1 MRGVNGRALQ
11 RRWVMAV
18 QTDSFDLRGSRS
30 ARRRTVGSIA
40 RPNWQHV
47 REVDCAN
54 TREDRAIQA
63 HPHNAIGLA
72 LAAVAILA
80 LWNAPGLRAQAN
92 LKYQQPPKAIVQL
105 VDTRPTPEIEV
116 SPVAVAGKRWLL
128 IEFVSGMPTIADL
141 AQPEL
146 RLAGLRFNPKTN
158 GPSRGRYLTSL
169 KLKALTDEQGSSANA
184 GTEVAISGLPEEA
197 KIISASW
204 SPDGRRIAFVNISD
218 KPSDAGLSLWI
229 VDAATARAERVP
241 HVALN
246 GIFGGPCEWRSDSK
260 SLVCKTV
267 PKRRG
272 EAPKYSEVPTGPAV
286 DQNLGRVT
294 PAATYEDLL
303 KSPEDERM
311 FDYYATA
318 QVEIV
323 RLAGATAPVGRPG
336 VIVTASPSP
345 DGRYVLIDERHHPYS
360 YTLPFEMFPERV
372 SVVTLESGKV
382 KQFVDK
388 PLEDN
393 IPNIHDA
400 TSAGSRDYA
409 WRSDAPAT
417 LSWVE
422 AGDEGDPR
430 KDVAVRDTVYT
441 LAAPF
446 TGSPRKLAELPL
458 RFRNVS
464 WGDGGFALI
473 EEGRWRDRKR
483 IILGT
488 SRASA
493 PLGVTLFEGSAEDR
507 YHDPGEPMEV
517 MRASGKLGL
526 QMTTDGRAIY
536 FRGRGASPEGDRPF
550 VSVMD
555 AANGERKVVWQS
567 APPQFELPVALLDPA
582 GPTILI
588 RRESP
593 EQSPNYYVKNVAKGT
608 LAQVSSFPSPYGNAA
623 VPKKRILKYKRA
635 DGVDL
640 SANLYLPPG
649 YKPDQGPLPTLMEA
663 YPTEYKTRTA
673 AGQTSGSPYQ
683 FPVLSWGS
691 PVPFVTQG
699 FAVLENATI
708 PIIGEGTTEPND
720 TYVEQLVAG
729 AKAAID
735 EGVKLGVVDRNRVA
749 VMGHSYGAFMTANL
763 LAHSDLFKAG
773 IARSGAYNRTLTPF
787 GFQNEERTY
796 WQAPDVYYKM
806 SPFSYADK
814 IKTPLL
820 LIHGLADNN
829 SGTFTIQSERLFS
842 AIKGNGG
849 TVRLV
854 LLPLEA
860 HGYAARESVL
870 HMLWEMNEW
879 LTRYVKNPAATA
891 TRAAGSR

>member
-1 MRGVNGRALQ
+1 MRQGAREASGTGSGGPRPIEPTSPKV
-11 RRWVMAV
+11 AV
-18 QTDSFDLRGSRS
+18 
-30 ARRRTVGSIA
+30 
-40 RPNWQHV
+40 
-47 REVDCAN
+47 
-54 TREDRAIQA
+54 
-63 HPHNAIGLA
+63 A
-72 LAAVAILA
+72 LAAATIVL
-80 LWNAPGLRAQAN
+80 LLSAPVLRSQMN
-92 LKYQQPPKAIVQL
+92 LKYQQPPKSIVQL
-105 VDTRPTPEIEV
+105 VDTRPTPEVDV
-116 SPVAVAGKRWLL
+116 SPVAVAGRRWML
-128 IEFVSGMPTIADL
+128 IEFLSGMPTIADL

-158 GPSRGRYLTSL
+158 GPSRGRYVTSL
-169 KLKALTDEQGSSANA
+169 KLKPLEDTAGAKVNAAGDE
-184 GTEVAISGLPEEA
+184 TISGLPGEA

-204 SPDGRRIAFVNISD
+204 SPDGRRIAFVNVTD
-218 KPSDAGLSLWI
+218 KPTDAGLSLWI
-229 VDAATARAERVP
+229 VDLATARAERVP
-241 HVALN
+241 GIALN
-246 GIFGGPCEWRSDSK
+246 GIFGAPCEWRSDSK

-267 PKRRG
+267 PKHRG
-272 EAPKYSEVPTGPAV
+272 DAPHYSEVPAGPV
-286 DQNLGRVT
+286 IDQNLGRVT

-303 KSPEDERM
+303 KTPEDERI

-323 RLAGATAPVGRPG
+323 RLAGATAPVGKPG

-345 DGRYVLIDERHHPYS
+345 DGRYVLVDERHHPYS

-372 SVVTLESGKV
+372 SVVSVPNGRV
-382 KQFVDK
+382 KQLVDK

-400 TSAGSRDYA
+400 TSAGPRDYD

-422 AGDEGDPR
+422 AQDGGDAR
-430 KDVAVRDTVYT
+430 KEAAIRDTVYT
-441 LAAPF
+441 LDAPF
-446 TGSPRKLAELPL
+446 AGPPRKLADLRL
-458 RFRNVS
+458 RFRSLS
-464 WGDGGFALI
+464 WGDGGLALI
-473 EEGRWRDRKR
+473 DERRWKDRKR
-483 IILGT
+483 ILVGVSPT
-488 SRASA
+488 SGSS
-493 PLGVTLFEGSAEDR
+493 GVTLFEGSFEDR
-507 YHDPGEPMEV
+507 YHDPGQPVEV
-517 MRASGKLGL
+517 LNGSGKPVLDLTPDKRGIFFL
-526 QMTTDGRAIY
+526 
-536 FRGRGASPEGDRPF
+536 GRGASPEGDRPF
-550 VSVMD
+550 VSRMD
-555 AANGERKVVWQS
+555 AVNGERETLWQS
-567 APPQFELPVALLDPA
+567 APPYFELPASVLDPS
-582 GPTILI
+582 GPTLLI

-593 EQSPNYYVKNVAKGT
+593 EQSPNYYVKDVPRDT
-608 LAQVSSFPSPYGNAA
+608 LAPVTSFPSPYGNAP

-649 YKPDQGPLPTLMEA
+649 YKPEDGPLPTLIEA

-673 AGQTSGSPYQ
+673 AGQMTGSPFQ
-683 FPVLSWGS
+683 FPMLSWGS

-699 FAVLENATI
+699 YAVLENATI
-708 PIIGEGTTEPND
+708 PIIGEGKAEPND
-720 TYVEQLVAG
+720 TYVEQLVSG

-814 IKTPLL
+814 IKAPLL

-829 SGTFTIQSERLFS
+829 SGTFTVQSERLFS

-860 HGYAARESVL
+860 HGYASRESVL
-870 HMLWEMNEW
+870 HMFWEMNEW
-879 LTRYVKNPAATA
+879 LNTYVKGSGATTAA
-891 TRAAGSR
+891 SR